1 MNILIIGSG
10 GREHAIALK
19 LSESENIKKIFIS
32 PGNAGTLNVGVNV
45 FLNINNFSEIIDFC
59 KNNKVELVVIGPE
72 VPLVNGLANELR
84 KQDIYVFGPN
94 KEAAEIEGN
103 KKFAK
108 ELMKEYNIPTSN
120 FKTFNKNDINKAKKY
135 LETSK
140 YPIVIKASGLAAGK
154 GVIIAEK
161 KEEAISAIEEIMQQK
176 IFGNAGDEVVIEE
189 FLEGEELSVFAIT
202 DGEEYVLLPPAQD
215 HKKIGEGD
223 TGKNTGGMGAYA
235 PLSFV
240 NESLITEIETN
251 VVKPTLK
258 ALRSKNRKFNG
269 CLYCG
274 LINTKEGIKVIE
286 FNCRF
291 GDPET
296 QAVLPL
302 LVGDFFELLY
312 SVAKGKI
319 NKNAVKY
326 NGGAAMCVVTVS
338 SGYPGKY
345 DKGFKIKGLNEINDP
360 NINVIHAGTKYENG
374 KILTNGGR
382 VLNFIAFDK
391 KNNLTKCKTMV
402 YDAISKVKYNG
413 IFFRRDIGFR
423 ALKN

>member
-19 LSESENIKKIFIS
+19 LSESENIKKMFIS

-45 FLNINNFSEIIDFC
+45 FININNFSEVIDFC

-108 ELMKEYNIPTSN
+108 ELMREYNIPTAN
-120 FKTFNKNDINKAKKY
+120 FKTFNKDDINKAKEY

-161 KEEAISAIEEIMQQK
+161 KEEAISAIEEIMQQQ

-240 NESLITEIETN
+240 TDSLITEIETN
-251 VVKPTLK
+251 VVNPTLK
-258 ALRSKNRKFNG
+258 ALRSKNKKFNG

-302 LVGDFFELLY
+302 LEGDFFELLY

-319 NKNAVKY
+319 NKEAVKY
-326 NGGAAMCVVTVS
+326 NGGSAMCVVTVS
-338 SGYPGKY
+338 GGYPGKY
-345 DKGFKIKGLNEINDP
+345 DKGFEIKGLNEINDP

-391 KNNLTKCKTMV
+391 ENNLSKCKTMA
-402 YDAISKVKYNG
+402 YNAISKVEYDKIY
-413 IFFRRDIGFR
+413 FRKDIGFR
-423 ALKN
+423 ALK

>member
-19 LSESENIKKIFIS
+19 LSESENIKKMFIS

-45 FLNINNFSEIIDFC
+45 FLNINNFSEVIDFC
-59 KNNKVELVVIGPE
+59 KNNKVELIVIGPE

-108 ELMKEYNIPTSN
+108 ELMREYNIPTAD
-120 FKTFNKNDINKAKKY
+120 FKTFNKDDINKAKEY

-161 KEEAISAIEEIMQQK
+161 KEEAISAIEEIMQQQ

-215 HKKIGEGD
+215 HKRIGEGD

-258 ALRSKNRKFNG
+258 ALRSKNKKFNG

-302 LVGDFFELLY
+302 LEGDFFELLY
-312 SVAKGKI
+312 SAAKGKI
-319 NKNAVKY
+319 NKNAVMY

-338 SGYPGKY
+338 GGYPGKY
-345 DKGFKIKGLNEINDP
+345 DKGFEIKGLNEINDP

-374 KILTNGGR
+374 KVLTNGGR

-391 KNNLTKCKTMV
+391 ENNLSKCKTMA
-402 YDAISKVKYNG
+402 YNAISKVEYDKIY
-413 IFFRRDIGFR
+413 FRKDIGFR
-423 ALKN
+423 ALK